1 MDLSRDYF
9 ELFQLPQVFDV
20 ETSLLAER
28 YRALQQQVHP
38 DRFAGATDQEQRLAM
53 QYATYVNEAY
63 ATLRAPLARA
73 IYMLDLAGRDIRE
86 NPALDPAFL
95 MEQIELRE
103 DLEALEAKGQGT
115 EAEADAER
123 FMARL
128 DDGIAALEVEFSGAM
143 SGAALEGAA
152 PEGGDTALDAAEQS
166 VYKLQF
172 LHKLRAEASAVEERL
187 LGY

>member
-1 MDLSRDYF
+1 VDLSRDYF
-9 ELFQLPQVFDV
+9 ELFQLPRVFDV

-143 SGAALEGAA
+143 SGAALEG
-152 PEGGDTALDAAEQS
+152 GDTALDAAEQS